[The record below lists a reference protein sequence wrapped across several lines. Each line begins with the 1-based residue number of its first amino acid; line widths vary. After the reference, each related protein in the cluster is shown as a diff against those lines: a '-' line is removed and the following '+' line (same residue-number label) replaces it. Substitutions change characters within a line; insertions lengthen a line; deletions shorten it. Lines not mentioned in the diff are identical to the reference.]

1 MTGMIPEDHF
11 TVEAIAQLLGVSER
25 QAREV
30 IERGEMAAVRVG
42 PRAWEFEDFW
52 ASPDP
57 PADGVLPDE
66 APDGAI
72 ALSDVS
78 DIGVSW
84 AS

>member
-11 TVEAIAQLLGVSER
+11 AVGAIAQFFGVSER
-25 QAREV
+25 QVREV
-30 IERGEMAAVRVG
+30 IECGEMAAVGVG
-42 PRAWEFEDFW
+42 QRAWEFEDFW

-57 PADGVLPDE
+57 PADGVLSDE
-66 APDGAI
+66 VPDGAN